1 MSLFLGNTR
10 EIFRGKEASCLQ
22 PTHKIFRE
30 KLYIIYFR
38 EREAEREGEK
48 ECTNGTI

>member
-1 MSLFLGNTR
+1 MKYLGVKKQVVSNQLT
-10 EIFRGKEASCLQ
+10 
-22 PTHKIFRE
+22 IFRE